1 MATEHKVNPSV
12 SLYLNAACNLVTEI
26 ENASKVNCSSVTVPI
41 VHWNYEREFVRE
53 PLRSKHVQFTRSD
66 LLLSSSQWLNRVI
79 CRIGDNLDLDSPID
93 CIRRQ
98 AERTIR
104 QELSFAEHLVQNGYM
119 YTRLTKGDCTNFAR
133 IVGCAVSK
141 GTLLVEVPLTNPKL
155 TQNSWRRDIVVEEEQ
170 EVDSPWHWWNT
181 FRTHADSNAVIKVA
195 LELTADVPKQD
206 EIYRWLGEPI
216 DVIVVPANIFL
227 TNAKNY
233 PVLSKAHQSLLK
245 QFYQTFGCHFILK
258 ANPADG
264 HIEHYVDYI
273 KHIIQ
278 QRFAKDP
285 TQGYEDYAQTPLQ
298 PLYDN
303 LDAITYEVFENDPV
317 KYIFYQNAI
326 EQALLDRVPKEERET
341 RVSIIMVVGGGR
353 GPLVRAA
360 LNASKTTSC
369 KVKVYVIE
377 KNPNAI
383 VTLKA
388 HINEVWQDGVVELI
402 STDMREFNPPEKAD
416 ILVSELLGS
425 FGDNELS
432 PECLDGAQK
441 HLKDDGISIPCQ
453 SASYINPCFTSKV
466 YNQVRTLERPTQS
479 KDRVISSR
487 HMEQMYVAYQK
498 NVYHIADPQEL
509 FVFVHPNKD
518 SDPIDNSR
526 YRTVRFRATLDC
538 VMNGFTG
545 YFDTVL
551 YKDIV
556 LSIHPFTHTKALASW
571 FSMFIPLTDPVQLKK
586 GDEITVHFWR
596 CVASH
601 KVWYEWCLSTPV
613 ATHVHNIDGR
623 GHPIWL

>member
-1 MATEHKVNPSV
+1 MATEHKVIPSV
-12 SLYLNAACNLVTEI
+12 SLYLNAACDLAKEI
-26 ENASKVNCSSVTVPI
+26 ENASKANCSSVTVPI
-41 VHWNYEREFVRE
+41 VHWNFNREFVRE
-53 PLRSKHVQFTRSD
+53 PVRSHHVQFTRSD
-66 LLLSSSQWLNRVI
+66 LLLSSSQWAHKVI
-79 CRIGDNLDLDSPID
+79 CRIGDNLDLDSPVD
-93 CIRRQ
+93 HIRKQ

-104 QELSFAEHLVQNGYM
+104 QEMSFAEHLVQTGYL
-119 YTRLTKGDCTNFAR
+119 YTRLTKANCTNFAR
-133 IVGCAVSK
+133 TVGCTITR
-141 GTLLVEVPLTNPKL
+141 GTLLIEVPLSNPKL
-155 TQNSWRRDIVVEEEQ
+155 TQNSWRRDVDEEEQ
-170 EVDSPWHWWNT
+170 EVENPWHWWNN
-181 FRTHADSNAVIKVA
+181 FRTHSDGNAVLKVA

-216 DVIVVPANIFL
+216 DVIVLPASIFL

-233 PVLSKAHQSLLK
+233 PVLSKAHQSLVNL
-245 QFYQTFGCHFILK
+245 FYRTFGCHFILK

-264 HIEHYVDYI
+264 HIAHYVDYI
-273 KHIIQ
+273 RYTIQ
-278 QRFAKDP
+278 HNYIRDP
-285 TQGYEDYAQTPLQ
+285 AQGYEDYLQNPLQ

-303 LDAITYEVFENDPV
+303 LDGVTYEVFENDPV

-326 EQALLDRVPKEERET
+326 EQALLDRVPEEERET
-341 RVSIIMVVGGGR
+341 KTTIIMVVGGGR

-360 LNASKTTSC
+360 LNAAKTTNC

-383 VTLKA
+383 VTLTA
-388 HINEVWQDGVVELI
+388 HINELWLDGKVELI

-441 HLKDDGISIPCQ
+441 HLKDNGISIP
-453 SASYINPCFTSKV
+453 SKSTSYINPCFASKV
-466 YNQVRTLERPTQS
+466 YNQVRTLDRNMHS

-487 HMEQMYVAYQK
+487 HMEQVYVAYQK
-498 NVYHIADPQEL
+498 NAFHIDDPQEL
-509 FVFVHPNKD
+509 FHFVHPNRD
-518 SDPIDNSR
+518 SDPIDNNR
-526 YRTVRFRATLDC
+526 YQTLRFRASLDC

-551 YKDIV
+551 YKDIT
-556 LSIHPFTHTKALASW
+556 LSIHPFTHTKGLISW
-571 FSMFIPLTDPVQLKK
+571 FSMFIPLTEPVQLKK

-601 KVWYEWCLSTPV
+601 KVWYEWCLSGPV
-613 ATHVHNIDGR
+613 VTHVHNIDGR
-623 GHPIWL
+623 GHPIWQ